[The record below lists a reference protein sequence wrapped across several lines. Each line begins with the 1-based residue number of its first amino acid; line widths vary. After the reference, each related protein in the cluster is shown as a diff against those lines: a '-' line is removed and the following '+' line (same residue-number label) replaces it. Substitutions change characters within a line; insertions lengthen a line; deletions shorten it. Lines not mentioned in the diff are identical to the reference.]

1 MGGGQGIGKCA
12 DEIKV
17 GDSASFTK
25 KINEDDVMKFAEI
38 TEDHNPIHTDE
49 KYASRTRFGS
59 RLAHGPLVAGLVAPV
74 LGMKLPGMGTIVV
87 SQALRFLSPVY
98 IGDTITVTIRV
109 SEVQPLKNLVDFDC
123 MWVNQKGVTVIQ
135 GSYRV
140 MPPPRKLKKAAG
152 ICPPGEGG

>member
-1 MGGGQGIGKCA
+1 MSEEYEIGKCA

-25 KINEDDVMKFAEI
+25 KISENDVLQFAAI
-38 TEDHNPIHTDE
+38 TEDYNPIHTDE

-87 SQALRFLSPVY
+87 SQALKFLAPVY
-98 IGDTITVTIRV
+98 IDDSITVTIMASKV
-109 SEVQPLKNLVDFDC
+109 KPVKNIVNFNC
-123 MWVNQKGVTVIQ
+123 IWVNQDGVTVIE
-135 GSYRV
+135 GDYTV
-140 MPPPRKLKKAAG
+140 MPPPRKLKEK
-152 ICPPGEGG
+152 PETGGDGR